1 MNERERYEQGMTVRR
16 AVLGAAHVD
25 RAVARADA
33 FDAEFQE
40 LLTRYAWGE
49 IWSRPGLPRHTRSL
63 LTLAMLV
70 ALNRPDEFRLHVR
83 AAAAN
88 GVTPDEIKE
97 VLLQAAVYCGIP
109 AANAAFKLAKDELS
123 APPAQGPTP

>member
-1 MNERERYEQGMTVRR
+1 MEERERYEQGLTVRR

-25 RAVARADA
+25 RAAARPNT

-49 IWSRPGLPRHTRSL
+49 IWTRPGLPRHTRSL
-63 LTLAMLV
+63 LTIAMLV

-88 GVTPDEIKE
+88 GVTHEEIKE
-97 VLLQAAVYCGIP
+97 VL
-109 AANAAFKLAKDELS
+109 
-123 APPAQGPTP
+123 